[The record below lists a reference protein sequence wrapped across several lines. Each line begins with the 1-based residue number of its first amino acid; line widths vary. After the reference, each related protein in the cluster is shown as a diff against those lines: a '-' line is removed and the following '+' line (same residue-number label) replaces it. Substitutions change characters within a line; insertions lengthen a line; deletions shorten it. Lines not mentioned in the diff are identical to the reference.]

1 MSAYRDDE
9 QISSAH
15 SAHVVAFGGGTG
27 MSSLLA
33 GLRNYV
39 SQATAVV
46 TVTDNGG
53 SSGRLRSDYDI
64 VPPGD
69 IRNCLL
75 ALADIDPLMREAF
88 QYRFS
93 EGEFRGHCLGN
104 LVITVLTR
112 IVGNFE
118 DSIRELHRLLNVRG
132 KVLPAA
138 AGKISLVAHHP
149 DGTKSTG
156 EVQITRAGK
165 RIQKV
170 ELRPTPVML
179 SPEIS
184 DEISKADYFVFGPG
198 SLYTSVIPNL
208 LVEGLM
214 AAVNRAGKP
223 RIYIANMMTQ
233 QGETQDYRLSDHL
246 RALRNHVGENFP
258 DFVLVHRGD
267 LPADILERYRQEGA
281 EPVLNDLGDSPEFRS
296 VTVIEDNFYSG
307 GDILRHDPG
316 VLARVISRNFC
327 VQRLTGVPE
336 KP

>member
-1 MSAYRDDE
+1 MNAHRDGE
-9 QISSAH
+9 QSSSIH
-15 SAHVVAFGGGTG
+15 PAHVVAFGGGTG

-33 GLRNYV
+33 GLRDYV
-39 SQATAVV
+39 AQATAVV

-75 ALADIDPLMREAF
+75 ALADVDPLMRDAF

-104 LVITVLTR
+104 LFITVLTR

-156 EVQITRAGK
+156 EVQITRSGK

-170 ELRPTPVML
+170 ELRPTPVVL
-179 SPEIS
+179 SPQIS
-184 DEISKADYFVFGPG
+184 DEISKADYFIFGPG

-214 AAVNRAGKP
+214 DAVSRAGKP
-223 RIYIANMMTQ
+223 RIYVANMMTQ
-233 QGETQDYRLSDHL
+233 QGETQGFRLSDHV

-258 DFVLVHRGD
+258 DFVLAHRGD
-267 LPADILERYRQEGA
+267 LPGDILGLYQEEGA
-281 EPVLNDLGDSPEFRS
+281 EPVVNDLGDFPEFRS

-307 GDILRHDPG
+307 GDIFRHDPE
-316 VLARVISRNFC
+316 VLARVISRNFR
-327 VQRLTGVPE
+327 VHRLTGVPE
-336 KP
+336 KR